1 MYFIYLIGMRKE
13 WILTD
18 EEKVNKKRRIEEN
31 RLLREPDTDNFIV
44 SRKSTRKNDLDL
56 QKVLFNKDE
65 KPALNSTISSQS
77 SDIITNV
84 VMAYNDSIKL
94 ELTGYGWSYPLAR
107 KITALCQIINARNTT
122 ALRLINFYK
131 RLHDFNL
138 LNEPDRVNLI
148 KNNLSYVFFFH
159 ASLKYVFFSK
169 PKRNSFTISILFSS
183 IDMIQSMMSIM
194 KKIRMINPYTVP
206 IFVKHMVMITISD

>member
-1 MYFIYLIGMRKE
+1 MVGLFLLSSKAIFYLIYFIGMRKE

-18 EEKVNKKRRIEEN
+18 EEKVNKKQRIEEN
-31 RLLREPDTDNFIV
+31 RLLREPDTDGLIV
-44 SRKSTRKNDLDL
+44 SKKSMRKNDLDL
-56 QKVLFNKDE
+56 QKMLFNKDE
-65 KPALNSTISSQS
+65 KPALKSTISSQT

-122 ALRLINFYK
+122 ALRLISFYK

-138 LNEPDRVNLI
+138 LTETDRVNLI
-148 KNNLSYVFFFH
+148 KNNLCYVFFFH
-159 ASLKYVFFSK
+159 ASLKYVFLNLKEMDS
-169 PKRNSFTISILFSS
+169 LFL
-183 IDMIQSMMSIM
+183 
-194 KKIRMINPYTVP
+194 
-206 IFVKHMVMITISD
+206 FCFLL

>member
-1 MYFIYLIGMRKE
+1 MRKE

>member
-1 MYFIYLIGMRKE
+1 MRKE

-18 EEKVNKKRRIEEN
+18 EEKVNKKQRIEEN
-31 RLLREPDTDNFIV
+31 RLLREPDTDGLIV
-44 SRKSTRKNDLDL
+44 SKKSMRKNDLDL
-56 QKVLFNKDE
+56 QKMLFNKDE
-65 KPALNSTISSQS
+65 KPALKSTISSQT

-122 ALRLINFYK
+122 ALRLISFYK

-138 LNEPDRVNLI
+138 LTETDRVNLI
-148 KNNLSYVFFFH
+148 KNNLCYVFFFH
-159 ASLKYVFFSK
+159 ASLKYVFLNLKEMDS
-169 PKRNSFTISILFSS
+169 LFL
-183 IDMIQSMMSIM
+183 
-194 KKIRMINPYTVP
+194 
-206 IFVKHMVMITISD
+206 FCFLL